1 MIDIESTVFNYV
13 ANALRAEF
21 PGISVYGEEVE
32 VPSSFPSVSLVEESN
47 TEIAG
52 NKTLARM
59 PETAC
64 SLMYRAQVYSN
75 LQVGKKAQTKAIIKI
90 VDEAMHKFGFN
101 RDFCNQLANIDR
113 TIYRIVAQYTKT
125 FQTF

>member
-1 MIDIESTVFNYV
+1 MIDIENEVFNYV

-32 VPSSFPSVSLVEESN
+32 TPSSFPSVSLVEESN
-47 TEIAG
+47 TEIAE
-52 NKTLARM
+52 NKTLARK

-75 LQVGKKAQTKAIIKI
+75 LQVGKKAQTK
-90 VDEAMHKFGFN
+90 
-101 RDFCNQLANIDR
+101 
-113 TIYRIVAQYTKT
+113 
-125 FQTF
+125 